1 MDCDHCCRAP
11 RLARVVLLMMCIGTL
26 PGCSGSF
33 LDANGMRHV
42 FGPVLVG
49 QTVDRSPVTLASAVE
64 LRSFG
69 ISVHE
74 MRQGFALSFGYAELR
89 AAGLQSTPVGS
100 PAAAAAPGSAA
111 AASVRYRLA
120 LYAALPAA
128 ATPAGQLESVE
139 ATGLSVISLTAGE
152 AVAVGY
158 QRERSLVL
166 GDDVHLAGNPIVA
179 LDRIFDRAVAPGHAG
194 EGG

>member
-1 MDCDHCCRAP
+1 MDCDHRCRTP
-11 RLARVVLLMMCIGTL
+11 HPARVVLLMMCIGTL
-26 PGCSGSF
+26 PGCAGSF

-49 QTVDRSPVTLASAVE
+49 QKVDGAPVTLASAVE

-69 ISVHE
+69 ISLHE

-89 AAGLQSTPVGS
+89 AAGLQNAPVGS
-100 PAAAAAPGSAA
+100 PATSAAGSAA

-128 ATPAGQLESVE
+128 ATPAGRLESVE
-139 ATGLSVISLTAGE
+139 VTGLSVISLPAGE
-152 AVAVGY
+152 AVAVGF

-166 GDDVHLAGNPIVA
+166 GDDVHLAGNPIEA
-179 LDRIFDRAVAPGHAG
+179 LDRIFDRPVVPGHAG